1 MGLGIDLPHR
11 FYDRLSSLFVSG
23 ANDDRTPQFAQNFH
37 CFSTD
42 AGVASRDYRVLS
54 LKTQVWDGELSSPE
68 EDFQQDD
75 SNEKEGKEDEKVV
88 DCVFPKKR
96 SCQE

>member
-23 ANDDRTPQFAQNFH
+23 ANDDRTPQFAQNFD

-42 AGVASRDYRVLS
+42 AGVASRDYRLLP
-54 LKTQVWDGELSSPE
+54 LKIKIWDGELSSPE